1 MPLEGFYQ
9 NISQHSKENNCV
21 KSPLIKVAGPK
32 ACNFIK
38 KRLQHMFSCEY

>member
-32 ACNFIK
+32 AW
-38 KRLQHMFSCEY
+38 RLQHMFSCEY